1 MFDSKKLILQ
11 YFPTV
16 GRLRSGTES
25 ESAFNKKLI
34 TVVAFEELSAAH
46 EIFNRVILPPR
57 SNPFRTTKKS
67 FFDCFTVEPT
77 FLCPTRKWAE
87 SMLETDDDVSQVS
100 ALSPVL
106 FYCPSK
112 TIKFFSLQEQL
123 LVRQTAEKYAKKP
136 TTQAMLGNYQE
147 ENDLKLNRSKTERR
161 SFQRPNAAASLQNN
175 RKILKQT

>member
-1 MFDSKKLILQ
+1 MKFSIALFFVQEVIRSE
-11 YFPTV
+11 
-16 GRLRSGTES
+16 RL
-25 ESAFNKKLI
+25 
-34 TVVAFEELSAAH
+34 
-46 EIFNRVILPPR
+46 
-57 SNPFRTTKKS
+57 KKS

-106 FYCPSK
+106 FYYPSK

-147 ENDLKLNRSKTERR
+147 ENDLKLNPLKTERR
-161 SFQRPNAAASLQNN
+161 SFQRRHQNAADSLQNN
-175 RKILKQT
+175 RKIMKQT